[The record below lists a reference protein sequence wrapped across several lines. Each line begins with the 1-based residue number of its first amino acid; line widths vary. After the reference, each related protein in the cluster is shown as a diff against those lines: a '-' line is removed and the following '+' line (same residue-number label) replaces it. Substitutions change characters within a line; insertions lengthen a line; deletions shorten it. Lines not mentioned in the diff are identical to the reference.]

1 MLYYKYGWLPK
12 VDFMEVTV
20 NNLNRIGYLNFTI
33 ILPKLENRVQFWWIM
48 TCSKERRG
56 STTTILKYLGRGE

>member
-12 VDFMEVTV
+12 VDFMEITV

-33 ILPKLENRVQFWWIM
+33 ILPKLENTEYNF
-48 TCSKERRG
+48 G
-56 STTTILKYLGRGE
+56 GL